1 MSATSMADRA
11 IQRAAAQS
19 GQPRA
24 RAAGAAAAESDN
36 AFTAAMKA
44 VTTYIPT
51 DVLTL
56 YVAGS
61 AIFLTADAAQ
71 TVNYDKAWWIF
82 AGGVIA
88 TPLVNSLVFMAKLR
102 SVGIA
107 IPRQIRYWPV
117 WESIAATIAFVFWA
131 AALPATPFSEFSW
144 YDAAFAGFLLG
155 VVSLFLGLISS
166 IILPT
171 ATKPVPVDSAQPPP
185 GPLPVARSL
194 AEGRPQHRQAPDV
207 LPEQIDAGDPAV

>member
-1 MSATSMADRA
+1 MSATSMANAA
-11 IQRAAAQS
+11 IERAAAREHTP
-19 GQPRA
+19 GA
-24 RAAGAAAAESDN
+24 RSARSQAADSDN
-36 AFTAAMKA
+36 AFTAAMNA
-44 VTTYIPT
+44 ITTYIPT

-61 AIFLTADAAQ
+61 AIFLTTDSAGASDF
-71 TVNYDKAWWIF
+71 DKAWWIF

-88 TPLVNSLVFMAKLR
+88 TPVVNALVFLAKLR
-102 SVGIA
+102 SAGVA
-107 IPRQIRYWPV
+107 IPREVRDWPI
-117 WESIAATIAFVFWA
+117 WESVAATIAFVFWA

-171 ATKPVPVDSAQPPP
+171 ATKPAPEIPDQPPP
-185 GPLPVARSL
+185 GPLPGA
-194 AEGRPQHRQAPDV
+194 
-207 LPEQIDAGDPAV
+207 

>member
-1 MSATSMADRA
+1 MSATSMANVA
-11 IQRAAAQS
+11 ILRAAKERPA
-19 GQPRA
+19 GARGPA
-24 RAAGAAAAESDN
+24 RAPDVDSDN
-36 AFTAAMKA
+36 AFTSAMKA

-61 AIFLTADAAQ
+61 AIFLSTDLSQNQAPD
-71 TVNYDKAWWIF
+71 YDKAWLIF

-88 TPLVNSLVFMAKLR
+88 TPVVNALVFMAKLR
-102 SVGIA
+102 SAGID
-107 IPRQIRYWPV
+107 IPRKVRNWPI
-117 WESIAATIAFVFWA
+117 WESVAATIAFVFWA
-131 AALPATPFSEFSW
+131 AALPATPFADFSW

-171 ATKPVPVDSAQPPP
+171 ATKPAPLTTDQPPP
-185 GPLPVARSL
+185 GPVP
-194 AEGRPQHRQAPDV
+194 
-207 LPEQIDAGDPAV
+207 GD

>member
-1 MSATSMADRA
+1 MSASTMASMAIERSELG
-11 IQRAAAQS
+11 RRRE
-19 GQPRA
+19 GA
-24 RAAGAAAAESDN
+24 RGGTVSSSESDN

-61 AIFLTADAAQ
+61 AIFLTTDAGQAPDF
-71 TVNYDKAWWIF
+71 DKAWLIF

-88 TPLVNSLVFMAKLR
+88 TPVVNALVFMAKVR
-102 SVGIA
+102 SAGVA
-107 IPRQIRYWPV
+107 IPRQLKAWPI
-117 WESIAATIAFVFWA
+117 WESVAATIAFVFWA

-155 VVSLFLGLISS
+155 VVSLFLGLISA

-171 ATKPVPVDSAQPPP
+171 ATKSVPVPTDQPPP
-185 GPLPVARSL
+185 GPLP
-194 AEGRPQHRQAPDV
+194 GQ
-207 LPEQIDAGDPAV
+207 

>member
-1 MSATSMADRA
+1 MSASSMATVA
-11 IQRAAAQS
+11 IQRS
-19 GQPRA
+19 TETRRPEGA
-24 RAAGAAAAESDN
+24 RGGPAGVETDN

-61 AIFLTADAAQ
+61 AVFLNATSTESND
-71 TVNYDKAWWIF
+71 YDKAWAIF
-82 AGGVIA
+82 LGGLIA
-88 TPLVNSLVFMAKLR
+88 TPLVNALVFMAKLR
-102 SVGIA
+102 SAGIA
-107 IPRQIRYWPV
+107 IPRQPRQWPI
-117 WESIAATIAFVFWA
+117 WESMAAMIAFIFWA
-131 AALPATPFSEFSW
+131 AALPATPFSEFGW

-171 ATKPVPVDSAQPPP
+171 ATRPAPLATDQPPP
-185 GPLPVARSL
+185 GPLPHS
-194 AEGRPQHRQAPDV
+194 
-207 LPEQIDAGDPAV
+207 